1 MESLEISFA
10 YPLYNEGSLAI
21 HGSSLDQFLY
31 LGETQVIPLF
41 TGQSEETFSAAQQI
55 GQLCNQILVG
65 LFLLKKGVWGNG
77 DDFNSQETP

>member
-1 MESLEISFA
+1 METLEIPFA

-31 LGETQVIPLF
+31 LGETKVIPLF
-41 TGQSEETFSAAQQI
+41 TGQSEETFSAAQEI

-65 LFLLKKGVWGNG
+65 LVLLQKRVWSEGTEMY
-77 DDFNSQETP
+77 S